1 MLSTS
6 SLIILFVLLLCT
18 YYPIIPGL
26 VSVWL
31 EDSNNSHGLL
41 VPLIAGFFIYQKR
54 HDLKSYIDNMGSLKC
69 GFWTNSLGLFIFI
82 VSLCIYILFFV
93 GSIDL
98 VPRLMLIL
106 SLISL
111 AWYCFGLSLINIIL
125 FPMLFMFFMVPVP
138 DSFIGIITLPMKTF
152 ATNMAVPMIKIFG
165 IPLVQEGNII
175 HLTTCTLEV
184 AEACS
189 GIRSL
194 TSMLMLSIFLAY
206 MIKNNNYKRV
216 ILVLLSPF
224 IAILANVLRIMGTGI
239 LANSYG
245 NRVARGY
252 VHDVSGYLVFIFGF
266 IALLLLFNLLN
277 KESNQDG
284 SE

>member
-1 MLSTS
+1 
-6 SLIILFVLLLCT
+6 
-18 YYPIIPGL
+18 
-26 VSVWL
+26 
-31 EDSNNSHGLL
+31 
-41 VPLIAGFFIYQKR
+41 
-54 HDLKSYIDNMGSLKC
+54 
-69 GFWTNSLGLFIFI
+69 
-82 VSLCIYILFFV
+82 
-93 GSIDL
+93 
-98 VPRLMLIL
+98 
-106 SLISL
+106 
-111 AWYCFGLSLINIIL
+111 
-125 FPMLFMFFMVPVP
+125 
-138 DSFIGIITLPMKTF
+138 
-152 ATNMAVPMIKIFG
+152 
-165 IPLVQEGNII
+165 
-175 HLTTCTLEV
+175 
-184 AEACS
+184 
-189 GIRSL
+189 
-194 TSMLMLSIFLAY
+194 